1 MVSRDKRMLRRLTA
15 TRGLLGS
22 AVVLA
27 ALGWA
32 HAAAAT
38 VHLDGEWPAEE
49 KTVSLELSGVQ
60 RSEALRE
67 LAREAGWS
75 LVMRESTDDRV
86 DLVVKDQ
93 PASKVL
99 DALLDDGDW
108 TAKRSG
114 DLVTIS
120 RGGGAASVP
129 GVPPVPPV
137 PSVPGADGG
146 KERDVEVFGN
156 NLKIGKDEVV
166 HDVTIMGGDVEIEGR
181 VTGDLAVVGGRAH
194 LRNGAHVQGDAS
206 VTGGTIKIDEGARID
221 GDFGVVG
228 GSIDGAQNAKVGGSV
243 KLDPAETGSTSTF
256 ASRAVHKFSQAVRT
270 AAFFFVIGAL
280 VLALGGTRAEMLRT
294 EVAARPMRTAAIGL
308 VGLVGVCLAIAV
320 AAVTVI
326 GIPVAVV
333 GALAFIV
340 AIFAGITSALTV
352 LGAAVSQHK
361 TPNAY
366 VHLAVGCVIFLLA
379 GLIPVVGGL
388 FQAGLVFAGIG
399 SVVATRAGGLLVK
412 RGATQE
418 SSGQPYR

>member
-1 MVSRDKRMLRRLTA
+1 MVSRDLLMVRRLTA
-15 TRGLLGS
+15 TKGLLGS

-27 ALGWA
+27 TLGWT
-32 HAAAAT
+32 HAALAT
-38 VHLDGEWPAEE
+38 VHLDGEWPSEE
-49 KTVSLELSGVQ
+49 KSVSLELSGVE

-75 LVMRESTDDRV
+75 LVIREATDDRV
-86 DLVVKDQ
+86 DLTVKDQ

-108 TAKRSG
+108 TAKRTG

-120 RGGGAASVP
+120 RGGGAAGVP
-129 GVPPVPPV
+129 EVPPVPPL
-137 PSVPGADGG
+137 PGTDGA

-156 NLKIGKDEVV
+156 NLKIGKDEIV

-181 VTGDLAVVGGRAH
+181 VTGDLAVVGGRAV
-194 LRNGAHVQGDAS
+194 LRKGSHVQGDVSA
-206 VTGGTIKIDEGARID
+206 TGGMIRIDEGARID
-221 GDFGVVG
+221 GDLGVVG
-228 GSIDGAQNAKVGGSV
+228 GSIDGSQNAKVGGSV
-243 KLDPAETGSTSTF
+243 KLDPAETGSSSTF
-256 ASRAVHKFSQAVRT
+256 ASRAVHKFSEAVRT
-270 AAFFFVIGAL
+270 ASFFFVIGAL
-280 VLALGGTRAEMLRT
+280 VLALGGTRAEMLRA
-294 EVAARPMRTAAIGL
+294 EVAARPMRTAAVGL
-308 VGLVGVCLAIAV
+308 VGLIGVCLAIAV

-366 VHLAVGCVIFLLA
+366 VHLAIGCVIFLLA